1 MRILKANDESLKEAV
16 KVLKSGGVIIYP
28 TDTLYGLGVDATS
41 NKAKKKIYKIKGRDF
56 RKPFSMCVADLK
68 HAKNFVEFD
77 NFSSRLAKKFLP
89 GPLTLVLSQKK
100 EIKYVSQKGK
110 IAVRIPDNSFI
121 LKLLKKFGKPI
132 TATSANLSGEKDPI
146 KLSDI
151 NDKVK
156 SQCDLIIDGGKC
168 KFKKPSTVF
177 DAESKKILREGAV
190 SKSKLARLKFI

>member
-177 DAESKKILREGAV
+177 DAESKKILREGAI